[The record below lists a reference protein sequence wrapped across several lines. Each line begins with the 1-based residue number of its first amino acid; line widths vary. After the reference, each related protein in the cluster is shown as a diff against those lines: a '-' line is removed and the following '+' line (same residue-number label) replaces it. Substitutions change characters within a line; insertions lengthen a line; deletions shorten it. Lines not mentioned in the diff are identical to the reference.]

1 MLLVHPY
8 AKTVKLE
15 ADLAYAVRCSA
26 SLRPD
31 ALRISSERFKVLR
44 QLARTCSPAD
54 SYLLSLRHTQHVKG
68 MRPLFTSLVEAGL
81 RWPDKGHPSRL
92 ISGFEIVNKVPSSGL
107 FRPIEEPEP
116 FTLDTQRLSESLQKL
131 SRNRS

>member
-1 MLLVHPY
+1 MRANLENSPSAFIQASRGDLQGKRTQTEPLIPNPTGKNNHLSRAMLLVHPY

-26 SLRPD
+26 SLGPD

-54 SYLLSLRHTQHVKG
+54 TYTSS
-68 MRPLFTSLVEAGL
+68 PLDIHIMP
-81 RWPDKGHPSRL
+81 RD
-92 ISGFEIVNKVPSSGL
+92 
-107 FRPIEEPEP
+107 
-116 FTLDTQRLSESLQKL
+116 
-131 SRNRS
+131 